1 MQYKFKSTKKYLCCF
16 SQFSSFD
23 THLIF
28 QVRRYFKVNAI
39 PREIEQFISFG
50 IELDR
55 IIRNDCGNP
64 LVFIDSLCFLNAS
77 LDNLV
82 NFFWK
87 NNYHCVSQEFNA
99 NVSNLVKQKR
109 VYLYEYIDSFEKF
122 KESLPSQDKF

>member
-1 MQYKFKSTKKYLCCF
+1 MSF
-16 SQFSSFD
+16 S
-23 THLIF
+23 
-28 QVRRYFKVNAI
+28 
-39 PREIEQFISFG
+39 

-82 NFFWK
+82 KFFWK

-99 NVSNLVKQKR
+99 NVSNLVKLKR
-109 VYLYEYIDSFEKF
+109 VYFYEYIDSFEQF
-122 KESLPSQDKF
+122 KESLPSKDKFQNSLTKREFSDKNYEHFVIVLKIF